1 MLIITINSNHIFFDK
16 GGNHT
21 KLKIGK
27 RNIKTA
33 IAVFISV
40 LISKAFKLE
49 YPFFTVIAA
58 IFSMENSIASTY
70 KAGLYRLIG
79 TLVGAF
85 VGVIF
90 IYIQPGNALLMG
102 IGTVLLIFICNT
114 FKWDRAVP
122 IAGVMFA
129 AIMLSL
135 NNKNPLQY
143 SFSRV
148 LDTFAGI
155 VIAVAVNYLIFPPN
169 NLTQMRKSLNDISR
183 KILAVIVDFVCLGKN
198 VDLTSLRTE
207 VIDSIKFLET
217 YKIEFNRKID
227 AGTEFSKINVELEA
241 LRSILSHLRTIE
253 ELGSGCNLSSYNAEK
268 LRLLN
273 LCDVKAGEFAENSE
287 NIIYNYHVSKILNVL
302 HQLTPNSS
310 K

>member
-1 MLIITINSNHIFFDK
+1 MFL
-16 GGNHT
+16 
-21 KLKIGK
+21 
-27 RNIKTA
+27 
-33 IAVFISV
+33 SV
-40 LISKAFKLE
+40 LISKVLKLE

-90 IYIQPGNALLMG
+90 IYIQPGNALLMA
-102 IGTVLLIFICNT
+102 IGTILLIFICNT

-148 LDTFAGI
+148 LDTFVGI

-169 NLTQMRKSLNDISR
+169 NLTQMRKSLNDISK
-183 KILAVIVDFVCLGKN
+183 KISTVIVDFVCLGKN
-198 VDLTSLRTE
+198 VDLTSLRIE
-207 VIDSIKFLET
+207 VIDSIKFLEA
-217 YKIEFNRKID
+217 YKIEFNPKID
-227 AGTEFSKINVELEA
+227 VGTEFSKITVELEA

-253 ELGSGCNLSSYNAEK
+253 ELGPRCNLSSDNIEK

-273 LCDVKAGEFAENSE
+273 LCDIKAVEFSKNGE
-287 NIIYNYHVSKILNVL
+287 NIIYNYHVSKILNEL
-302 HQLTPNSS
+302 PQLTLDSS